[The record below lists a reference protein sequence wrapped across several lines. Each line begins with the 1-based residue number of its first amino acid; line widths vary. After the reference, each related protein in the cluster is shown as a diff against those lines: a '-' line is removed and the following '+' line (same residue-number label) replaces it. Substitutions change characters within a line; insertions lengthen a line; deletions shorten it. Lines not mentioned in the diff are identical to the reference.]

1 MLGSKLG
8 VEAALQL
15 IYPRLFIF
23 ISFIGRKESIEMV
36 DRHFQDT
43 WSPDSWRKRVAQQ
56 QPEYEDQNELRS
68 WLERIRDYP
77 PIVAPGEVVALKK
90 QLAEAAE
97 GRRFVLHAGDCAE
110 RFVDCNSK
118 AISDKLKII
127 LQMSL
132 VLVHGLRRPIVR
144 IGRIAGQYAK
154 PRSQGLEIRGTE
166 SLPSFRGDIINGF
179 EFSAASRRHQPSRLF
194 DAFLHSAFTM
204 NHLRSLIES
213 GFADIRHPEMWKLDH
228 IDEGKQLELYRDIKR
243 RVSESTRFM
252 ELLGGSNTEFMKRV
266 DFFVSHEG
274 LLLDYE
280 TALTQYD
287 SHFGQWFA
295 LSGHFLWIG
304 ERTRQLDGAHV
315 EFFRGIANPIGV
327 KIGPGTDPQYV
338 KELLK
343 VLNPDSDPGKVT
355 LISRMGV
362 AEVAAKLPPILE
374 SIRDSNLPVTWSC
387 DPMHGNAITTQD
399 GVKTR
404 NFDAILGELKLTEQA
419 HREHGTILGG
429 VHFELTGENVTECT
443 GGAVG
448 LSESSLGAN
457 YQTYC
462 DPRLNYAQSMEM
474 ASLLSQHFENAGASY
489 GNT

>member
-1 MLGSKLG
+1 
-8 VEAALQL
+8 
-15 IYPRLFIF
+15 
-23 ISFIGRKESIEMV
+23 
-36 DRHFQDT
+36 
-43 WSPDSWRKRVAQQ
+43 
-56 QPEYEDQNELRS
+56 
-68 WLERIRDYP
+68 
-77 PIVAPGEVVALKK
+77 
-90 QLAEAAE
+90 
-97 GRRFVLHAGDCAE
+97 
-110 RFVDCNSK
+110 
-118 AISDKLKII
+118 
-127 LQMSL
+127 
-132 VLVHGLRRPIVR
+132 
-144 IGRIAGQYAK
+144 
-154 PRSQGLEIRGTE
+154 
-166 SLPSFRGDIINGF
+166 
-179 EFSAASRRHQPSRLF
+179 
-194 DAFLHSAFTM
+194 M

-228 IDEGKQLELYRDIKR
+228 IDEDKQLELYREIKR

-287 SHFGQWFA
+287 NHYGQWFA

-327 KIGPGTDPQYV
+327 KIGPSTDPQYV

-343 VLNPDSDPGKVT
+343 VLNPESEPGKVT
-355 LISRMGV
+355 LISRMGI
-362 AEVAAKLPPILE
+362 AEVAEKLPPILA

-448 LSESSLGAN
+448 LSESSLAAN

-474 ASLLSQHFENAGASY
+474 ASLLSQHFENAGAFY
-489 GNT
+489 GNP